1 MPKFEVE
8 VKVMPRAGLLDP
20 QGAAVEHALSALD
33 FADIAEVRVGRAIS
47 IRLERRDRE
56 TALADAREMC
66 SRFLANPITEDYS
79 VAVRGSS

>member
-56 TALADAREMC
+56 TAPRSEHYRPHAE
-66 SRFLANPITEDYS
+66 EQ
-79 VAVRGSS
+79 VG

>member
-20 QGAAVEHALSALD
+20 QGEAVEHALTALD
-33 FADIAEVRVGRAIS
+33 FADITEVRVGRAIS

-66 SRFLANPITEDYS
+66 NRLLANPITEDYS
-79 VAVRGSS
+79 VAVGGSS